1 MIHFYL
7 YRIYISNKTIELN
20 YILFISIYRRI
31 GKEIG
36 AGALRMD
43 TTSAFSAAVAE
54 RLKYKKVYDV
64 LYSDMP
70 DAPHPEPPHLEARVY
85 IKEF

>member
-1 MIHFYL
+1 
-7 YRIYISNKTIELN
+7 
-20 YILFISIYRRI
+20 
-31 GKEIG
+31 
-36 AGALRMD
+36 MD

-70 DAPHPEPPHLEARVY
+70 DAPHPEPPHLEARVSSY
-85 IKEF
+85 VIIRRYAVTKSDK